1 MGDAPL
7 HPVVVHIPIALAIL
21 MPLVSVG
28 LLVAWW
34 KNWLPARVW
43 FVAVALQGV
52 LVLGTFAAAQTGE
65 HEEHGVEEVLAND
78 EVLEEHEEMGE
89 MMVWATAA
97 TFGLMLA
104 PLLLPGDRRRRL
116 AAVVATAATVGVT
129 VLGLYVG
136 KAGGE
141 LVYEH
146 GAASAYTG
154 GSAASPST
162 DAHDEDD

>member
-1 MGDAPL
+1 MGDSPL
-7 HPVVVHIPIALAIL
+7 HPAVVHIPIALAIL
-21 MPLVSVG
+21 MPVLSLG

-34 KNWLPARVW
+34 KQWLPGRVW

-65 HEEHGVEEVLAND
+65 QEEDRVEEVLANED
-78 EVLEEHEEMGE
+78 LLEEHEEMGE
-89 MMVWATAA
+89 MMVWATTA

-116 AAVVATAATVGVT
+116 AAVVATVATVGVT
-129 VLGLYVG
+129 VVGLYVG

-146 GAASAYTG
+146 GAADAYTG
-154 GSAASPST
+154 SAGAGPSS
-162 DAHDEDD
+162 DAHDDD